1 MEDTS
6 GLKHNSCL
14 LSVAGIWPVKLS
26 WLGLAEA
33 ERNLEKQETR
43 QPSVGPRATG
53 GPGSTGKMCQWLG
66 LGGHW

>member
-1 MEDTS
+1 MEDIS

-33 ERNLEKQETR
+33 ERNLEKTRNKTAET
-43 QPSVGPRATG
+43 PA
-53 GPGSTGKMCQWLG
+53 PGNRRPKQ
-66 LGGHW
+66 HR